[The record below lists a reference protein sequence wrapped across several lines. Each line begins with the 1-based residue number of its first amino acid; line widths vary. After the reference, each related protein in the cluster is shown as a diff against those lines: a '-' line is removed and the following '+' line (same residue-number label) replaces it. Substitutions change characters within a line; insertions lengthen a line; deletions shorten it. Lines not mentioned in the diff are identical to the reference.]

1 MLRCFRT
8 ISQLFRVYKDKIVF
22 KTFQQLLF
30 YFFFY
35 TPKLKSIFTAMK
47 HTIYTAVFFL
57 CSCANVVAPTG
68 GPKDVNPPQLLKVT
82 PNNKIKNFDR
92 LDVTFIFDELI
103 QINDKKNVFFSPY
116 SKDALK
122 LDVNKNKLTVSF
134 EKELIANTTYY
145 MNLDEVIKDV
155 NEGNIVKDLE
165 YLFSTGSTIDTLTIS
180 GFVNDAKTSKP
191 IEDVWVGLYKN
202 DSDSLLYKETPTYV
216 VRSNKTGEFSFSNLA
231 NDTFYIYAI
240 EDLDNNLKFT
250 IHNEKIGFYHKK
262 VVSQSKEIEMY
273 LFDETALADTVKP
286 IAHDSSLV
294 GYGKLVIDSLP
305 NYPLVLELLKDNKI
319 VRRIKA
325 THTTSIDSLKAG
337 TYSLRII
344 EDENEN
350 GIWDSGKLIHK
361 RSAEK
366 VWLYPKEI
374 KIRDNWDI
382 VVEWETN

>member
-1 MLRCFRT
+1 
-8 ISQLFRVYKDKIVF
+8 
-22 KTFQQLLF
+22 
-30 YFFFY
+30 
-35 TPKLKSIFTAMK
+35 MK
-47 HTIYTAVFFL
+47 HTIYIAVFFL

-82 PNNKIKNFDR
+82 PNNNIKNFDR

-103 QINDKKNVFFSPY
+103 QINEEKNVFFSPY

-122 LDVNKNKLTVSF
+122 LDVNKNKLIVSF
-134 EKELIANTTYY
+134 EKELTVNTTYY

-180 GFVNDAKTSKP
+180 GLVTDAKTSKP
-191 IEDVWVGLYKN
+191 LEDVWVGLYKN
-202 DSDSLLYKETPTYV
+202 DTDSLLYKETPTYV

-250 IHNEKIGFYHKK
+250 IHNEKVGFYHKK
-262 VVSQSKEIEMY
+262 VVSQSKEIEIY

-305 NYPLVLELLKDNKI
+305 NYPLVLELLKDDKI
-319 VRRIKA
+319 VRRINA

>member
-47 HTIYTAVFFL
+47 HTIYIAVFFL
-57 CSCANVVAPTG
+57 CSCANVVAPSG

-82 PNNKIKNFDR
+82 PNNNIKNFDR

-103 QINDKKNVFFSPY
+103 QINEKKNVFFSPY

-122 LDVNKNKLTVSF
+122 LDVNKNKLIVSF
-134 EKELIANTTYY
+134 EKELTTNTTYY

-180 GFVNDAKTSKP
+180 GLVTDAKTSKP
-191 IEDVWVGLYKN
+191 LENVWVGLYKN
-202 DSDSLLYKETPTYV
+202 DTDSLLYKETPTYV

-250 IHNEKIGFYHKK
+250 IHNEKVGFYHKK

-286 IAHDSSLV
+286 IVHDSSLV

-305 NYPLVLELLKDNKI
+305 NYPLVLELLKDDEI

>member
-47 HTIYTAVFFL
+47 HTIYIAVFFL
-57 CSCANVVAPTG
+57 CSCANVVAPSG

-82 PNNKIKNFDR
+82 PNNNIKNFDR

-103 QINDKKNVFFSPY
+103 QINEKKNVFFSPY

-122 LDVNKNKLTVSF
+122 LDVNKNKLIVSF
-134 EKELIANTTYY
+134 EKELTTNTTYY

-180 GFVNDAKTSKP
+180 GLVTDAKTSKP
-191 IEDVWVGLYKN
+191 LENVWVGLYKN
-202 DSDSLLYKETPTYV
+202 DTDSLLYKETPTYV

-250 IHNEKIGFYHKK
+250 IHNEKVGFYHKK

-286 IAHDSSLV
+286 IVHDSSLV

-305 NYPLVLELLKDNKI
+305 NYPLVLELLKDDEI

-361 RSAEK
+361 RSPEK